1 MLDTMFNATDTNIN
15 GINIFVITLA
25 ARVIENNIMGSS
37 VAADVIPPLVTN
49 NVNNIGNRQFTKP
62 TKFSIEVLIKLIMSA
77 KFFIMIVTIIIYD
90 T

>member
-37 VAADVIPPLVTN
+37 VAADVIPQLVTN
-49 NVNNIGNRQFTKP
+49 NVNNIGNRQFTKL